1 MTKKSILVF
10 GVGELQ
16 CSIINRAKEKGLFVV
31 GIDPC
36 ADAYGKELV
45 DAFEVVDGQ
54 DYERTLAVARKYNVA
69 GIITAATDKPLVMM
83 ARVAEELNL
92 KFYSED
98 TAIIST
104 DKFLM
109 KEAFMKG
116 NIPCAKGKLI
126 FSVDEIDDFVFPVIL
141 KPRDNSGS
149 RGVILCDNIDSLKT
163 AFEETIR
170 YTKKSSVLV
179 EEFIEGKEYS
189 IESLHWNGNTEII
202 QFTEKRT
209 TPFPYNVELGH
220 IQPADISSIDK
231 EKIRKIIEQLAIV
244 LKFDNCAS
252 HTELKIND
260 KGIFVIET
268 SPRLGGDY
276 ITSMLVPL
284 STGVNMEDVLIDI
297 SLGKKFCLCEKK
309 HRFSMVQFFDF
320 TNGVLVHNKECI
332 IKYLDSIDC
341 CHYSFKLENGDI
353 IPLIT
358 NSLDRYGEVIL
369 VEDKREELIKKI
381 SEFFLL
387 IHSIIHE

>member
-1 MTKKSILVF
+1 M
-10 GVGELQ
+10 
-16 CSIINRAKEKGLFVV
+16 
-31 GIDPC
+31 
-36 ADAYGKELV
+36 
-45 DAFEVVDGQ
+45 
-54 DYERTLAVARKYNVA
+54 
-69 GIITAATDKPLVMM
+69 
-83 ARVAEELNL
+83 
-92 KFYSED
+92 
-98 TAIIST
+98 
-104 DKFLM
+104 
-109 KEAFMKG
+109 
-116 NIPCAKGKLI
+116 
-126 FSVDEIDDFVFPVIL
+126 
-141 KPRDNSGS
+141 
-149 RGVILCDNIDSLKT
+149 
-163 AFEETIR
+163 
-170 YTKKSSVLV
+170 
-179 EEFIEGKEYS
+179 
-189 IESLHWNGNTEII
+189 
-202 QFTEKRT
+202 
-209 TPFPYNVELGH
+209 
-220 IQPADISSIDK
+220 
-231 EKIRKIIEQLAIV
+231 
-244 LKFDNCAS
+244 KFDNCAS